1 VTEPAKTSWITPGRT
16 LDPRVVRVWTAA
28 TVIATA
34 VGVAG
39 ACAAAA
45 VFAIADVGGAAIGA
59 VVAAAV
65 VAVVGGSLAAVV
77 PRRRFARFRWDVT
90 DNGVLVRHGWL
101 WEVLHI
107 VPHTRIQ
114 AVDARSGPLARR
126 QGLATLHLRTAS
138 ATGSPRIPGLD
149 RAVAEVLAAE
159 IARRAGT
166 EDAT

>member
-1 VTEPAKTSWITPGRT
+1 M
-16 LDPRVVRVWTAA
+16 
-28 TVIATA
+28 
-34 VGVAG
+34 
-39 ACAAAA
+39 
-45 VFAIADVGGAAIGA
+45 
-59 VVAAAV
+59 
-65 VAVVGGSLAAVV
+65 

-90 DNGVLVRHGWL
+90 DDGVIVRHGWL

-114 AVDARSGPLARR
+114 AVDARSGPVERG

-149 RAVAEVLAAE
+149 RAVAEALAAE

>member
-1 VTEPAKTSWITPGRT
+1 MTEPAKTNWITPGRT
-16 LDPRVVRVWTAA
+16 LDPRVVRVWTTAA
-28 TVIATA
+28 VIATA
-34 VGVAG
+34 VVVAG

-45 VFAIADVGGAAIGA
+45 VFGIADVGGAAIGA
-59 VVAAAV
+59 AVAAAL
-65 VAVVGGSLAAVV
+65 VAVVGGSLATVV

-90 DNGVLVRHGWL
+90 DDGVLVRRGWV

-114 AVDARSGPLARR
+114 AVDARSGPLERA

-149 RAVAEVLAAE
+149 RAVAEALAAD
-159 IARRAGT
+159 IARRAGA
-166 EDAT
+166 EDGT